1 MDGVHDKIR
10 GFLKKLALWKNCV
23 INKNYD
29 CFETFQTFIIE
40 NEVEVDDDIVSE
52 ISEHLNK
59 LKKSFEFYFH
69 EEMKVLQQKRWII
82 DPFQSDM
89 TTGMST
95 KADEELI
102 DLSEDSALKMNF
114 NTKKLAQFRL
124 SLQPLFPLISAEA
137 LKALMPFSSSYKC
150 ESGFSTMVGIKSN
163 SETNSNFQILYG

>member
-1 MDGVHDKIR
+1 M
-10 GFLKKLALWKNCV
+10 KKLASWKNCI

-40 NEVEVDDDIVSE
+40 NEVDDDIVSE

-89 TTGMST
+89 TTGIST
-95 KADEELI
+95 KADEELT

-114 NTKKLAQFRL
+114 NTKKLAQFWL
-124 SLQPLFPLISAEA
+124 SLQPLYPLISAEA
-137 LKALMPFSSSYKC
+137 LKALMPFSSS
-150 ESGFSTMVGIKSN
+150 
-163 SETNSNFQILYG
+163 